1 MAINQACREQLLR
14 NAICCVCPKGEMNKY
29 ESPQKQQKVSVIQCN
44 LTKIYL
50 SSKTP
55 MEAYLNSKLP
65 LIRGKKDNYLI
76 SLCTANRM
84 RWWIWFTANP
94 YRPFLATSI
103 SPLLSN
109 YVLLHSLQVQYLHN
123 QENKLWFG
131 GAFTVSF
138 IPSIVLHI

>member
-1 MAINQACREQLLR
+1 MAINQSCREQLLR

-44 LTKIYL
+44 LTKIYFC
-50 SSKTP
+50 SKTP
-55 MEAYLNSKLP
+55 MEAGLNSKLS
-65 LIRGKKDNYLI
+65 LIRRKKDNYLI

-84 RWWIWFTANP
+84 RWWFHSLQTP

-103 SPLLSN
+103 SPILSN

-123 QENKLWFG
+123 QEDKLCFG
-131 GAFTVSF
+131 VDFTVFF

>member
-44 LTKIYL
+44 LTKIYF

-55 MEAYLNSKLP
+55 MEAGLNSKLS
-65 LIRGKKDNYLI
+65 LIRRKKI
-76 SLCTANRM
+76 
-84 RWWIWFTANP
+84 I
-94 YRPFLATSI
+94 I
-103 SPLLSN
+103 LLSSAQQITWADDLIHCKPPTDLSWPLAF
-109 YVLLHSLQVQYLHN
+109 LLYYLTTYSYSLQVQYLHN
-123 QENKLWFG
+123 QENKLCFG
-131 GAFTVSF
+131 VVFTVFF